1 MISRLTVN
9 TSLRTLALA
18 LILISAGC
26 SSGSKKADTPAA
38 PAQTAAAIESAGE
51 TPEVEDSSTSAP
63 SARQAQNPAAP
74 SAPLAPAIK
83 NASLDPKYK
92 TLGQALRSDR
102 GSGGTAD
109 VNAASKEA
117 IKILS
122 ANPNDPVALNTLALI
137 NFKRGRSGAAK
148 LLLGRAIEK
157 NAPTAS
163 LHNNMAVALLDEGD
177 QAGAI
182 VELKKALH
190 IDDHNSEAL
199 GNLGSLYIQG
209 GDYAR
214 AKPLLEQS
222 YQQNKTNLSVANNY
236 AIALRGVKDYDGAR
250 KVYDEILKADSRNV
264 NATLNYAV
272 LLIDFMNKPK
282 DGLDLV
288 YRLKFLETEKKDVVS
303 RANALEKKAKSEL
316 K

>member
-1 MISRLTVN
+1 MSR
-9 TSLRTLALA
+9 R
-18 LILISAGC
+18 LILPYAFMSAICLASAGSLTSC
-26 SSGSKKADTPAA
+26 SSGSKKEEPAKA
-38 PAQTAAAIESAGE
+38 PSQQAAVESSGE
-51 TPEVEDSSTSAP
+51 TPEVEEGSSSA
-63 SARQAQNPAAP
+63 AQAPGAQKPAEPMAAP
-74 SAPLAPAIK
+74 VK

-92 TLGQALRSDR
+92 ALGQALRPGATGD
-102 GSGGTAD
+102 TAD
-109 VNAASKEA
+109 VSGASKEA

-122 ANPNDPVALNTLALI
+122 TNQNDPVALNTLALI
-137 NFKRGRSGAAK
+137 ELKRGKSGAAK
-148 LLLGRAIEK
+148 LLLGRALEK

-163 LHNNMAVALLDEGD
+163 LHNNMAVALLEEGD

-182 VELKKALH
+182 VELKKALR
-190 IDDHNSEAL
+190 IDDHNAEAL

-209 GDYAR
+209 GDYVR

-222 YQQNKTNLSVANNY
+222 YQQNKTNLAVANNY
-236 AIALRGVKDYDGAR
+236 AIALRGVKDYEGAR
-250 KVYDEILKADSRNV
+250 KVYEGILKADSRNV
-264 NATLNYAV
+264 LATLNCAI

-288 YRLKFLETEKKDVVS
+288 YRLKFLETEKKDIVS